1 MRRALLLA
9 LLLAA
14 PAAAQDLPDLPDL
27 GDLPE
32 PTRYLAGYVSGGLG
46 WSRPFGGHWG
56 DKSTGFKTAQSF
68 SFAVSKRVDEL
79 ASYGVESFYGPA
91 YANNGVDGLSL
102 RIISLTPFLKA
113 SFPEGNKVFYG
124 IFGAGLYQW
133 RQAPYTV
140 SGVRKGS
147 DSGSSGGLNFG
158 GGVLYPF
165 WFGTTAGLDLRWH
178 HIFNLNG
185 ANLDLGSAN
194 NMNLMLTV
202 QYGVWRDKKTPV
214 PSP

>member
-1 MRRALLLA
+1 MIRALLLA

-14 PAAAQDLPDLPDL
+14 PASAQDLPDLPDL

-56 DKSTGFKTAQSF
+56 DKDTGFRTARSY
-68 SFAVSKRVDEL
+68 SLAVSKRVDEL
-79 ASYGVESFYGPA
+79 LSYGAESFYGPA
-91 YANNGVDGLSL
+91 YANSGVEGLSL
-102 RIISLTPFLKA
+102 KIISLTPFVKA

-124 IFGAGLYQW
+124 LFGAGVYQW

-140 SGVRKGS
+140 GGVRRGS
-147 DSGSSGGLNFG
+147 DSGSSGGLNLG

-194 NMNLMLTV
+194 NINLMLTV

-214 PSP
+214 PAP